1 MKYINYNNEKLFL
14 DEVSISNPTDYQIQ
28 IKVFSAG
35 INRADIL
42 QKKGHYPPPKGESE
56 IIGLECAGIVEKVGN
71 LVQKF
76 KIGDQVCAILGGG
89 GYAEFVNVD
98 ERQVMPVPSN
108 IDLLDAG
115 ALPETILTVYE
126 NIFNISHFK
135 ENETVLIH
143 VGRSGIVP
151 TAISILKTYTKTIYV
166 TAGTAEK

>member
-71 LVQKF
+71 MVQKY

-89 GYAEFVNVD
+89 GYA
-98 ERQVMPVPSN
+98 
-108 IDLLDAG
+108 
-115 ALPETILTVYE
+115 
-126 NIFNISHFK
+126 
-135 ENETVLIH
+135 
-143 VGRSGIVP
+143 
-151 TAISILKTYTKTIYV
+151 
-166 TAGTAEK
+166 